1 MKIKKKSR
9 IRKITIKTNIQI
21 MTMIIENIF
30 SVENNILRN
39 NIIIKN
45 STHNFSANQS
55 LKFLQDFLIY
65 VIYHTQFLIF
75 HKHIILI

>member
-1 MKIKKKSR
+1 
-9 IRKITIKTNIQI
+9 

-45 STHNFSANQS
+45 STPNFSANQS

-65 VIYHTQFLIF
+65 VIYHT
-75 HKHIILI
+75 

>member
-1 MKIKKKSR
+1 M
-9 IRKITIKTNIQI
+9 KTNIQI

-65 VIYHTQFLIF
+65 VIYHT
-75 HKHIILI
+75 